1 VQTVLETHLQIIKPL
16 RLFLAGL
23 LGVLILLI
31 TACSPAAP
39 TDASPTLSPTN
50 SETAV
55 EPSAAPTATN
65 TPTETPA
72 PGRVILLAP
81 EGSNLDLQ
89 ALLEELSQKQGLAFS
104 LSSSVNAGEMGPEV
118 RLVVAVP
125 PDPGLAALA
134 ASAPGTQFLAIG
146 FSGIEPGEN
155 LSVLAG
161 AGQRTDQI
169 GFLAGYIAAA
179 ITPHWRVGVLSI
191 ADTPAGRLARN
202 GFRNGVVYYCGLC
215 RPAYPPYVQYPITVE
230 VPASASL
237 AEQQAAVDALLAQS
251 VNTAYVVGELAKP
264 ELVAYLASKD
274 IRIIS
279 NAPPPSGSE
288 TSWVATIQADTLNAV
303 SELWP
308 TLIAGQGGG
317 RAGIQLNLG
326 DINSAFLSPGRQQ
339 HIEEFLVELNDGVI
353 DTGVD
358 LSTGELRP

>member
-1 VQTVLETHLQIIKPL
+1 MRIIKPL
-16 RLFLAGL
+16 RLHLAGL

-31 TACSPAAP
+31 TACGPAAP
-39 TDASPTLSPTN
+39 TDASPTLSPTS

-55 EPSAAPTATN
+55 KTSAAPAATN

-81 EGSNLDLQ
+81 EGSYLDLR
-89 ALLEELSQKQGLAFS
+89 ALLEELSQNQGLAFS
-104 LSSSVNAGEMGPEV
+104 LSPSVNAGEIAPEV

-125 PDPGLAALA
+125 PDPGLTALA

-146 FSGIEPGEN
+146 FSGIEPGNN

-161 AGQRTDQI
+161 AGQRADQI

-191 ADTPAGRLARN
+191 ADTPAGRSAKN
-202 GFRNGVVYYCGLC
+202 GFSNGVVYYCGLC

-237 AEQQAAVDALLAQS
+237 TEQQAAVDALLAQS
-251 VNTAYVVGELAKP
+251 VNTMFLIGELANP

-279 NAPPPSGSE
+279 DAPPPSGSQ
-288 TSWVATIQADTLNAV
+288 TSWVATIQADTLNKV
-303 SELWP
+303 NELWQA
-308 TLIAGQGGG
+308 LIAGQGGG
-317 RAGIQLNLG
+317 LAETQLNLG

-339 HIEEFLVELNDGVI
+339 HIEEILVELNDGAI

>member
-1 VQTVLETHLQIIKPL
+1 M
-16 RLFLAGL
+16 
-23 LGVLILLI
+23 
-31 TACSPAAP
+31 
-39 TDASPTLSPTN
+39 
-50 SETAV
+50 
-55 EPSAAPTATN
+55 EPSAAPTPTN

-81 EGSNLDLQ
+81 EGSYLDLR
-89 ALLEELSQKQGLAFS
+89 ALLEELSQKQSLAFS
-104 LSSSVNAGEMGPEV
+104 LSPSINVGEIGPEV
-118 RLVVAVP
+118 RLVVVVP

-146 FSGIEPGEN
+146 FLGIEPRDN

-161 AGQRTDQI
+161 AGQRADHI

-191 ADTPAGRLARN
+191 ADTPAGRSAKN
-202 GFRNGVVYYCGLC
+202 GFSNGVVYYCGLC

-251 VNTAYVVGELAKP
+251 VNTAFLVGELVNP

-274 IRIIS
+274 MRIIS
-279 NAPPPSGSE
+279 NAPPPSGNE
-288 TSWVATIQADTLNAV
+288 TSWVATIQADIPNAV

-317 RAGIQLNLG
+317 RAETQLNLG

-339 HIEEFLVELNDGVI
+339 HIEEFLVDLNDGVI